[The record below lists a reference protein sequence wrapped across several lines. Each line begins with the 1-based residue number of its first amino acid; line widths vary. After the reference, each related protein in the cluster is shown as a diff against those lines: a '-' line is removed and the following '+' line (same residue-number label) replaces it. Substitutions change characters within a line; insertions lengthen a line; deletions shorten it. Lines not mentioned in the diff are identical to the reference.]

1 MGKIGDLFVRLGLKS
16 DDYKKGIADA
26 KKQTQGF
33 GATLGKMK
41 AGALAVWAAIGTAV
55 IKFGKDFIN
64 STNKIGDTWARMTA
78 QMRAGWNMFLR
89 SLSSNSWENFFVRMG
104 EATRAAKDL
113 ANALDAQFEG
123 KNSIQLQRAAM
134 AEELA
139 ELEIIARDQTKTY
152 KQRAKAA
159 QDYLDKV
166 KPIYQQQ
173 IDLAND
179 LKNAHFGD
187 WLAGSGIKDN
197 AQARKDLERFLVD
210 YGNKK
215 TGLAGIAAD
224 YLAALNAL
232 RKVPATKMQYDAAS
246 DSFKRVSNTDAI
258 AKAQAEVNRIAA
270 ELSKYGKKN
279 GYSVFVGKLAEI
291 YENWKNDA
299 DTQQLVDAII
309 AAYEAEAAF
318 NRETKRMQGALN
330 TNIAADTNG
339 QLSAVKEQVKE
350 IERLANEDLK
360 LELEIDLELDT
371 EELDFSELDQE
382 IMDFANSWNQH
393 CLEIKQMND
402 MLEDS
407 LISSFSNGMQALTDF
422 MMGVEGADAAQV
434 LAAFIQPLADTMRQM
449 GEMFLAEGIAMKA
462 FKNSI
467 KNPTALIAAGAAL
480 IAVSSIVSS
489 GLNKLTGNAGG
500 GTAATTSSQGT
511 SSSGSMQTYEQEI
524 TVHVVGEISGNNI
537 VLAGQKTLNKWSR

>member
-16 DDYKKGIADA
+16 DDYKKGMAEA
-26 KKQTQGF
+26 KKETRGF

-78 QMRAGWNMFLR
+78 QMKAGWNMFLR
-89 SLSSNSWENFFVRMG
+89 SLSSNNWENFFIRMG
-104 EATRAAKDL
+104 AATRAAKDL

-152 KQRAKAA
+152 KERAKAA

-179 LKNAHFGD
+179 LKDAQFGN
-187 WLAGSGIKDN
+187 WLAGTGIQDN

-232 RKVPATKMQYDAAS
+232 RKVPATKMQYDAES
-246 DSFKRVSNTDAI
+246 DSFKRVSNTDAV

-299 DTQQLVDAII
+299 DTQPLVDAII

-318 NRETKRMQGALN
+318 NRETKRMQGVLN
-330 TNIAADTNG
+330 TNIAADTNA

-360 LELEIDLELDT
+360 LDLEIGLDT
-371 EELDFSELDQE
+371 EELDFSELDAE
-382 IMDFANSWNQH
+382 IEDFANSWNQH
-393 CLEIKQMND
+393 CLEIKEIND
-402 MLEDS
+402 MLRNS
-407 LISSFSNGMQALTDF
+407 LVDAFSSGVQALTDF
-422 MMGVEGADAAQV
+422 IMGVDSASVEQV
-434 LAAFIQPLADTMRQM
+434 MAAFIQPIADTMKQM
-449 GEMFLAEGIAMKA
+449 GELFMAEGVAEL
-462 FKNSI
+462 
-467 KNPTALIAAGAAL
+467 ALVTGTPSQKIAAGAAL
-480 IAVSSIVSS
+480 IAIGAAISS
-489 GLNKLTGNAGG
+489 GLAAMTGAVGGG

-511 SSSGSMQTYEQEI
+511 SSSGSLQTYEQEI
-524 TVHVVGEISGNNI
+524 TVNVVGEISGDKI